1 MHGIPDLFTEGLGLL
16 LPSPMTISEPH
27 SWARPGS
34 EWAVS
39 PALDAGDFNKRQ
51 LLMFG
56 NRGKDNLKKAL
67 NIYLRKKAL

>member
-1 MHGIPDLFTEGLGLL
+1 
-16 LPSPMTISEPH
+16 MTISEPH